1 MGQNKIEKQKRFN
14 ISADD
19 SEQFDISVADSEQ
32 FDISAADS
40 MQFDISAAD
49 SEQFDI
55 SADDSEYASKVVE
68 PKISKYL
75 RYFVIFI
82 LFGSIA
88 LIGLQVFEGL
98 EDGVTLDDIFQ
109 ENLYFV
115 FFTIMTLIYMAFPG
129 IIQKRMG
136 FVVDSRLIVVITFFI
151 FAGTFLGQAY
161 NFFERFS
168 WWDIMLHTISGIILA
183 LIAFA
188 LTSALNDSKK
198 AGLTLNPFY
207 VALFSFTFA
216 VAAGTLWEIGEYTMD
231 WLFGTS
237 TQCWH
242 HDPAMYLTGNPA
254 YQHAEL
260 IDTMQDLMVS
270 TIGALVVSVIG
281 YYYLSRGK
289 PFMEAKK
296 LKKSPKPKE
305 EDKSE

>member
-1 MGQNKIEKQKRFN
+1 MGQNETEEQKRCDIPANDSEFDLSAAGSEPVD
-14 ISADD
+14 ISAGDSEFDLSADD
-19 SEQFDISVADSEQ
+19 SDYVSE
-32 FDISAADS
+32 
-40 MQFDISAAD
+40 
-49 SEQFDI
+49 
-55 SADDSEYASKVVE
+55 VVE
-68 PKISKYL
+68 PKLSKYL
-75 RYFVIFI
+75 RYFVILV

-98 EDGVTLDDIFQ
+98 EDGVTIDDIYQ
-109 ENLYFV
+109 ENFYFV
-115 FFTIMTLIYMAFPG
+115 FFTILTLIYMTFPG

-136 FVVDSRLIVVITFFI
+136 FVVDSRLIVVITLFI

-168 WWDIMLHTISGIILA
+168 WWDIMLHTISGIILG

-188 LTSALNDSKK
+188 LTSALNESKK

-216 VAAGTLWEIGEYTMD
+216 VAAGALWEIGEYTTD

-242 HDPAMYLTGNPA
+242 HDPASYLTGNPA
-254 YQHAEL
+254 YQSAEI

-296 LKKSPKPKE
+296 IKKCPKPKE
-305 EDKSE
+305 EDKSKKRDKSE